1 MSSVQSVIAQPKK
14 NFSKIFTI
22 DTPCYY
28 DTPLDYN
35 VPIPFYVTKQGVLE
49 IAIIDNVQTD
59 LLTVGSF
66 SGLNNQPRFQCK
78 LMGGTAL
85 VTSLGQTTKDF
96 LTAWIDAVEN
106 QVPSG
111 EFELVVKPVM
121 TKVQFSTNPG
131 QFISEATASLDD
143 YPPSGTEYVTGDFN
157 NNYRSVSVFQSP
169 MTVKYYSV
177 ANSRD
182 KYANLITVFD
192 AN

>member
-22 DTPCYY
+22 DTPCYF

-66 SGLNNQPRFQCK
+66 GGVNSLPEFQCK

-96 LTAWIDAVEN
+96 LTAWIDYDEN
-106 QVPSG
+106 EVPSG

-131 QFISEATASLDD
+131 QFDSETTNSLSD
-143 YPPSGTEYVTGDFN
+143 YPPSGTEYVTGEFN
-157 NNYRSVSVFQSP
+157 NNYRSVWVFQSP

-177 ANSRD
+177 ALS
-182 KYANLITVFD
+182 KYRYASLLTVFD